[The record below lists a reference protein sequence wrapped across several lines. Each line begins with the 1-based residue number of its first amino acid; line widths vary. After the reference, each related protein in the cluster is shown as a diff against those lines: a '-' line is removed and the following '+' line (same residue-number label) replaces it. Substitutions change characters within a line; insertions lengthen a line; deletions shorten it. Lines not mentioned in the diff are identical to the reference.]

1 MQILSGYG
9 IGFDTQGCFSL
20 SDVSGFGKNVIIFG
34 DDNSSSKYA
43 DNRKSYI
50 IGQGI
55 TDGLDET
62 TMTAEMECSIN
73 LLNNK

>member
-9 IGFDTQGCFSL
+9 IGFDTRGCFSL

-55 TDGLDET
+55 TWIG
-62 TMTAEMECSIN
+62 
-73 LLNNK
+73 

>member
-20 SDVSGFGKNVIIFG
+20 SDVSGFGKNKIIFG

-50 IGQGI
+50 LVQDI

>member
-20 SDVSGFGKNVIIFG
+20 SDISGFGKNVIIFG

-43 DNRKSYI
+43 DNRKSCI
-50 IGQGI
+50 LGQGI

-62 TMTAEMECSIN
+62 TMAAEMECSIN
-73 LLNNK
+73 LLNNR